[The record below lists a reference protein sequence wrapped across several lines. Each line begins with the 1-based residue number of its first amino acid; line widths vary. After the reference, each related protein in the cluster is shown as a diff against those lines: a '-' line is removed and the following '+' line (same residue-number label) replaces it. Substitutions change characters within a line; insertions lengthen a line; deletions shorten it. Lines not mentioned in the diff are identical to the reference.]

1 MRMITDV
8 KELQK
13 IVLNLEGLK
22 LDETEGETI
31 INYFEGHDYRIGT
44 DEKKLFIIDVQDESD
59 VVEEDFS
66 EIVCKVIEWN
76 EDMTLNVAE
85 GIGNLHA
92 TLDEHEEYE
101 NLMRYLIELEKDK
114 KVLDNISLIKK

>member
-8 KELQK
+8 KELQE
-13 IVLNLEGLK
+13 IVLKLEGLK
-22 LDETEGETI
+22 LNETEGETI
-31 INYFEGHDYRIGT
+31 INYFEGHDYRVNT
-44 DEKKLFIIDVQDESD
+44 DEKKLFIIDIQDESD
-59 VVEEDFS
+59 IVEEDFS

-85 GIGNLHA
+85 GIGNLYA

-101 NLMRYLIELEKDK
+101 NQMKYLMTLKKDK
-114 KVLDNISLIKK
+114 EVLDNIFLIKK

>member
-1 MRMITDV
+1 MRMITEV
-8 KELQK
+8 KELQER
-13 IVLNLEGLK
+13 VLKLEGLK
-22 LDETEGETI
+22 LNEIEGETI

-101 NLMRYLIELEKDK
+101 NLMRYLTELEKDK
-114 KVLDNISLIKK
+114 KVLDNISLIKQ

>member
-8 KELQK
+8 KELQE

-22 LDETEGETI
+22 LNETEGETI

-114 KVLDNISLIKK
+114 KVLDNISLIKQ

>member
-8 KELQK
+8 KELQE

-22 LDETEGETI
+22 LNETEGETI

-85 GIGNLHA
+85 GMGNLHA

-101 NLMRYLIELEKDK
+101 NLMIYLTELEKDK
-114 KVLDNISLIKK
+114 KVLDNISLIKQ